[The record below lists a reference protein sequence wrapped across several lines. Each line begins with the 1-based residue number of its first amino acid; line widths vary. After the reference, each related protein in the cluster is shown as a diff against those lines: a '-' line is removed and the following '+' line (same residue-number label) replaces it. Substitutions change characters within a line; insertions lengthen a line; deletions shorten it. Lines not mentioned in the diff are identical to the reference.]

1 MIGRSIRTA
10 ALGLL
15 IAAAAAGQAL
25 GQSSDPQCPV
35 EAAADAALQRQIS
48 LLDAVKVDP
57 AEFFNGARSCIDQS
71 LLRNFDLSMAIPDP
85 MGLLQSIAQSIGNNV
100 LDAAKQ
106 KACDVLNEQLGDA
119 VGQMRQVLNTV
130 RSPDDAVQAAL
141 DRVTN
146 RAGLDRISLAGL
158 GQYGGGGGANSFG
171 APLILPPPSPQPKST
186 QSSATVRPS
195 TVTSGSSLP
204 PALQPGTDEYQ
215 QRLRCAYLGDC

>member
-1 MIGRSIRTA
+1 MTGRPIRAA

-15 IAAAAAGQAL
+15 IAAAASGQAL
-25 GQSSDPQCPV
+25 GQSDPQCPV
-35 EAAADAALQRQIS
+35 EAAADAALQRQVA

-106 KACDVLNEQLGDA
+106 KACDVLNEQLGGA

-130 RSPDDAVQAAL
+130 RSPDEAVQAAL

-146 RAGLDRISLAGL
+146 RSGLDRISLAGL
-158 GQYGGGGGANSFG
+158 GQYQGGGGSNSFG
-171 APLILPPPSPQPKST
+171 TPAFLQTPSPQPRAT
-186 QSSATVRPS
+186 QSSAKVE
-195 TVTSGSSLP
+195 SGAGTGGSPLP
-204 PALQPGTDEYQ
+204 ASLQPGTSEYQ